1 MIYSFYETKNINYFN
16 AKEST
21 WPFER
26 LEHYLERQ
34 IQGMLKS
41 FTVRRNKKIL
51 DAILQ
56 YWVILAC
63 LGYFWFILPR
73 SCLFQLV
80 AVGYRLFHI
89 SLKKWRLI
97 RHVKNWKHLKV
108 KVRKAHKN
116 WGPIRHV
123 KKEGMWE
130 VKTRRHTGM

>member
-1 MIYSFYETKNINYFN
+1 MSYSAWFILSMKRKISIT
-16 AKEST
+16 
-21 WPFER
+21 
-26 LEHYLERQ
+26 L
-34 IQGMLKS
+34 MLK
-41 FTVRRNKKIL
+41 RAPDLLKDWNIIWNDKIQL

-97 RHVKNWKHLKV
+97 RHVKIWKHLKV

-123 KKEGMWE
+123 KKEGTWKA
-130 VKTRRHTGM
+130 KTRRHTGM

>member
-1 MIYSFYETKNINYFN
+1 MSYSAWFILSMKRKISIT
-16 AKEST
+16 
-21 WPFER
+21 
-26 LEHYLERQ
+26 L
-34 IQGMLKS
+34 MLK
-41 FTVRRNKKIL
+41 RAPDLLKDWNIIWNDKIQL

-123 KKEGMWE
+123 KKEGTRKA
-130 VKTRRHTGM
+130 KTRRHTGM

>member
-1 MIYSFYETKNINYFN
+1 MSYSAWFILSMKRKISVT
-16 AKEST
+16 
-21 WPFER
+21 
-26 LEHYLERQ
+26 L
-34 IQGMLKS
+34 MLK
-41 FTVRRNKKIL
+41 RAPDLLKDWNIIWNDKIQL

-123 KKEGMWE
+123 KKEGTWKA
-130 VKTRRHTGM
+130 KTRRHTGM